1 MSKKALAALIGVLG
15 VLCVACGVF
24 LLTSRSQPATADPT
38 PQASPTVK
46 PTAVPTASPTE
57 PPESSQPEATEEPYV
72 SPIDFEALQGQ
83 NPDIYGWLRIP
94 NTEFDFPL
102 VQRQGDDSFYLTHNS
117 DGEEDP
123 AGAIFTESAYNS
135 ADMEDPVTVAY
146 GHQMIAGT
154 MFGKLQETYSQEN
167 ALEDYGEIIV
177 YLPEKELHYQVFAA
191 VPYDNRHILYNYD
204 CTDSRRFNAFL
215 NSIYE
220 VREIGAQ
227 FASGVTVSTDD
238 KVLVLST
245 CLAGNSQRRYLVL
258 AVCQAE
264 IE

>member
-1 MSKKALAALIGVLG
+1 MKKRGLAILIAVLG
-15 VLCVACGVF
+15 VLCVVCGA
-24 LLTSRSQPATADPT
+24 LLLQGNSTPVTAEPSPSSTVEATPSPAPAET
-38 PQASPTVK
+38 P
-46 PTAVPTASPTE
+46 E
-57 PPESSQPEATEEPYV
+57 PVSSQPETEEPYV
-72 SPIDFEALQGQ
+72 SPIDFASLQAQ
-83 NPDIYGWLRIP
+83 NQDIYGWLRIP
-94 NTEFDFPL
+94 GTEFDFPL
-102 VQRQGDDSFYLTHNS
+102 VQRQGDDSFYLTHDS
-117 DGEEDP
+117 DGNESS
-123 AGAIFTESAYNS
+123 AGAIFTESSYNS
-135 ADMEDPVTVAY
+135 TTMEDPVTVAY
-146 GHQMIAGT
+146 GHQMHAGT

-167 ALEDYGEIIV
+167 ALEDYGEVIV

-204 CTDSRRFNAFL
+204 CTDSRRFNTFL

-227 FASGVTVSTDD
+227 FASDVTVSTDD
-238 KVLVLST
+238 KVLALST

>member
-1 MSKKALAALIGVLG
+1 MKKRGLAILIAVLG
-15 VLCVACGVF
+15 VLCVVCGA
-24 LLTSRSQPATADPT
+24 LLLQGNPT
-38 PQASPTVK
+38 PVTAEPSPSSTVQA
-46 PTAVPTASPTE
+46 TASPAPTE
-57 PPESSQPEATEEPYV
+57 TPEPVRSQLETEEPYV
-72 SPIDFEALQGQ
+72 SPIDFASLQGA
-83 NPDIYGWLRIP
+83 NPDIYGWLEIP
-94 NTEFDFPL
+94 GTEFDFPL
-102 VQRQGDDSFYLTHNS
+102 VQRQGDDSFYLTHDS
-117 DGEEDP
+117 DGNESS

-135 ADMEDPVTVAY
+135 TTMEDPVTVAY
-146 GHQMIAGT
+146 GHQMHAGT
-154 MFGKLQETYSQEN
+154 MFGKLQETYSQED
-167 ALEDYGEIIV
+167 ALEDYGEVIV

-227 FASGVTVSTDD
+227 FNSGVTVSTDD

>member
-1 MSKKALAALIGVLG
+1 MKKRSLAILIAVLG
-15 VLCVACGVF
+15 VLCVVCGA
-24 LLTSRSQPATADPT
+24 LLLQGNSTPVTAEPT
-38 PQASPTVK
+38 PSSTVE
-46 PTAVPTASPTE
+46 ATASPAPTE
-57 PPESSQPEATEEPYV
+57 TPEPVRSQLETEEPYV
-72 SPIDFEALQGQ
+72 SPIDFASLQAQ

-94 NTEFDFPL
+94 GTEFDFPL
-102 VQRQGDDSFYLTHNS
+102 VQRLGDDSFYLTHDS
-117 DGEEDP
+117 DGNESS

-135 ADMEDPVTVAY
+135 TTMEDPVTVAY
-146 GHQMIAGT
+146 GHQMHAGT

-167 ALEDYGEIIV
+167 ALEDYGEVIV

-227 FASGVTVSTDD
+227 FNSGVTVSTDD

>member
-1 MSKKALAALIGVLG
+1 MCSVRRAAAAGESHPGDRRALAQFHCGSHAQPHTGGNTGACQLPAGNG
-15 VLCVACGVF
+15 ESLC
-24 LLTSRSQPATADPT
+24 QPHRFCLP
-38 PQASPTVK
+38 
-46 PTAVPTASPTE
+46 
-57 PPESSQPEATEEPYV
+57 SSA
-72 SPIDFEALQGQ
+72 

-94 NTEFDFPL
+94 GTEFDFPL
-102 VQRQGDDSFYLTHNS
+102 VQRQGDDSFYLTHDS
-117 DGEEDP
+117 DGNESS

-135 ADMEDPVTVAY
+135 TTMEDPVTVAY
-146 GHQMIAGT
+146 GHQMHAGT

-167 ALEDYGEIIV
+167 ALEDYGEVIV
-177 YLPEKELHYQVFAA
+177 YLAEKELHYQVFAA

>member
-1 MSKKALAALIGVLG
+1 MKKRGLAILIAALG
-15 VLCVACGVF
+15 VLCVVCGA
-24 LLTSRSQPATADPT
+24 LLLQGNSTPVTAEPSPSSTVEATPSPAPAET
-38 PQASPTVK
+38 P
-46 PTAVPTASPTE
+46 E
-57 PPESSQPEATEEPYV
+57 PVSSQPETEEPYV
-72 SPIDFEALQGQ
+72 SPIDFASLQAQ

-94 NTEFDFPL
+94 GTEFDFPL
-102 VQRQGDDSFYLTHNS
+102 VQRQGDDSFYLTHDS
-117 DGEEDP
+117 DGNDSS
-123 AGAIFTESAYNS
+123 AGAIFTESAYTS
-135 ADMEDPVTVAY
+135 PAMEDPVTVAS
-146 GHQMIAGT
+146 GHQLHAGT
-154 MFGKLQETYSQEN
+154 MFGTLQETYSQEN
-167 ALEDYGEIIV
+167 ALDDYGEVIV

-191 VPYDNRHILYNYD
+191 VPYANRHILYNYD

-227 FASGVTVSTDD
+227 FASGVTVSTGD

>member
-1 MSKKALAALIGVLG
+1 MKKRGLAILIAVLG
-15 VLCVACGVF
+15 VLCVVCGA
-24 LLTSRSQPATADPT
+24 LLLQGNSTPVTAEP
-38 PQASPTVK
+38 SPSSTVE
-46 PTAVPTASPTE
+46 ATASPAPVETPE
-57 PPESSQPEATEEPYV
+57 PVSSPLETEEPYV
-72 SPIDFEALQGQ
+72 SPIRFASLQAQ

-94 NTEFDFPL
+94 GTEFDFPL
-102 VQRQGDDSFYLTHNS
+102 VQRQGDDSFYLTHDS
-117 DGEEDP
+117 DGNESS

-135 ADMEDPVTVAY
+135 TTMEDPVTVAY
-146 GHQMIAGT
+146 GHQMHAGT

-167 ALEDYGEIIV
+167 ALEDYGEVIV

-227 FASGVTVSTDD
+227 FASDVTVSTGD

>member
-57 PPESSQPEATEEPYV
+57 APESSQPKATGEPYV
-72 SPIDFEALQGQ
+72 SPIDFATLQAA

-94 NTEFDFPL
+94 GTEFDFPL
-102 VQRQGDDSFYLTHNS
+102 VQREGDDSFYLTHNS

-135 ADMEDPVTVAY
+135 ADMGDPVTVAY

-154 MFGKLQETYSQEN
+154 MFGKLQATYSQEN
-167 ALEDYGEIIV
+167 ALDDYGEIIV
-177 YLPEKELHYQVFAA
+177 YLPDREFHYQVFAA

-204 CTDSRRFNAFL
+204 FTDSRRYNAFL
-215 NSIYE
+215 NSIFE
-220 VREIGAQ
+220 VRELGAVMNRDI
-227 FASGVTVSTDD
+227 SVTPEDHL
-238 KVLVLST
+238 LVLST
-245 CLAGNSQRRYLVL
+245 CLRGNDHKRYLVL
-258 AVCQAE
+258 AKRQAE
-264 IE
+264 I

>member
-1 MSKKALAALIGVLG
+1 MKKKALGLLIAVLG
-15 VLCVACGVF
+15 VLCVVCGA
-24 LLTSRSQPATADPT
+24 LLLQGNPT
-38 PQASPTVK
+38 PVTAEPSPSSSVEATPSPT
-46 PTAVPTASPTE
+46 PAETPE
-57 PPESSQPEATEEPYV
+57 PVSSQPEATEEPYV
-72 SPIDFEALQGQ
+72 SPIDFASLQGV
-83 NPDIYGWLRIP
+83 NPDIYGWLEIP
-94 NTEFDFPL
+94 GTEFDFPL
-102 VQRQGDDSFYLTHNS
+102 VQRQGDDSFYLTHDS
-117 DGEEDP
+117 DGNESS
-123 AGAIFTESAYNS
+123 AGAIFTESVYNS
-135 ADMEDPVTVAY
+135 TTMEDPVTVAY
-146 GHQMIAGT
+146 GHQMHAGT

-167 ALEDYGEIIV
+167 ALEDYGEVIV

-204 CTDSRRFNAFL
+204 CTDPRRFNAFL

-264 IE
+264 ID

>member
-1 MSKKALAALIGVLG
+1 MKKRGLAILIAVLG
-15 VLCVACGVF
+15 VLCVVCGA
-24 LLTSRSQPATADPT
+24 LLLQGNSAPVTAEPSPSSTVEATPSSVPAEMPETA
-38 PQASPTVK
+38 
-46 PTAVPTASPTE
+46 
-57 PPESSQPEATEEPYV
+57 SSQPETEESYV
-72 SPIDFEALQGQ
+72 SPIDFASLQGV
-83 NPDIYGWLRIP
+83 NPDIYGWLCIP
-94 NTEFDFPL
+94 GTEFDFPL
-102 VQRQGDDSFYLTHNS
+102 VQRQGDDSFYLTHDS
-117 DGEEDP
+117 DGNESS

-135 ADMEDPVTVAY
+135 TTMEDPVTVAY
-146 GHQMIAGT
+146 GHQMHAGT

-167 ALEDYGEIIV
+167 ALEDYGEVIV

-227 FASGVTVSTDD
+227 FYSGVTVSTDD

-264 IE
+264 ID

>member
-1 MSKKALAALIGVLG
+1 MKKRGLAILIAVLG
-15 VLCVACGVF
+15 VLCVVCGA
-24 LLTSRSQPATADPT
+24 LLLQGNSTPVTAEP
-38 PQASPTVK
+38 SPSSTVE
-46 PTAVPTASPTE
+46 ATASPAPAETPE
-57 PPESSQPEATEEPYV
+57 PASSQPETEEPYV
-72 SPIDFEALQGQ
+72 SPIDFASLQAQ

-94 NTEFDFPL
+94 GTEFDFPL
-102 VQRQGDDSFYLTHNS
+102 VQRQGDDSFYLTHDS
-117 DGEEDP
+117 DGNESS

-135 ADMEDPVTVAY
+135 TTMEDPVTVAY
-146 GHQMIAGT
+146 GHQMHAGT
-154 MFGKLQETYSQEN
+154 MFGKLQATYSEEN

-177 YLPEKELHYQVFAA
+177 YLPDKEYHYQVCAA

-204 CTDSRRFNAFL
+204 CADPRRFNAFL

-227 FASGVTVSTDD
+227 FASGVTVSTGD

>member
-1 MSKKALAALIGVLG
+1 MRGVRRAAAAGESHPVDSRALAQFHCRSHGQPRAGG
-15 VLCVACGVF
+15 NAGACP
-24 LLTSRSQPATADPT
+24 LPAGNGGA
-38 PQASPTVK
+38 
-46 PTAVPTASPTE
+46 
-57 PPESSQPEATEEPYV
+57 YV
-72 SPIDFEALQGQ
+72 SPIDFASLQAQ

-94 NTEFDFPL
+94 GTEFDFPL
-102 VQRQGDDSFYLTHNS
+102 VQRQGDDSFYLTHDS
-117 DGEEDP
+117 DGNESS

-135 ADMEDPVTVAY
+135 TTMEDPATVAY
-146 GHQMIAGT
+146 GHQMHAGT

-167 ALEDYGEIIV
+167 ALEDYGEVIV

-227 FASGVTVSTDD
+227 FNSGVTVSTDD

>member
-1 MSKKALAALIGVLG
+1 MKKRGLAILIAVLG
-15 VLCVACGVF
+15 VLCVVCGA
-24 LLTSRSQPATADPT
+24 LLLQGNSAPVTAEPSPNSTVEATPSSVPAEMP
-38 PQASPTVK
+38 K
-46 PTAVPTASPTE
+46 PA
-57 PPESSQPEATEEPYV
+57 SSQPETEESYV
-72 SPIDFEALQGQ
+72 GPIDFASLQGV
-83 NPDIYGWLRIP
+83 NPDIYGWLCIP
-94 NTEFDFPL
+94 GTEFDFPL
-102 VQRQGDDSFYLTHNS
+102 VQRQGDDSFYLTHDS
-117 DGEEDP
+117 DGNESS

-135 ADMEDPVTVAY
+135 TTMEDPVTVAY
-146 GHQMIAGT
+146 GHQMHAGT

-167 ALEDYGEIIV
+167 ALEDYGEVIV

-191 VPYDNRHILYNYD
+191 VPYDNRHIFYNYD

-227 FASGVTVSTDD
+227 FNSEVTVSTGD

-264 IE
+264 ID

>member
-1 MSKKALAALIGVLG
+1 MKKRGLAILIAVLG
-15 VLCVACGVF
+15 VLCVVCGA
-24 LLTSRSQPATADPT
+24 LLLQGNSTPVTAEP
-38 PQASPTVK
+38 SPSSTVE
-46 PTAVPTASPTE
+46 ATASPAPVETPE
-57 PPESSQPEATEEPYV
+57 PVSSPLETEEPYV
-72 SPIDFEALQGQ
+72 SPIDFASLQAQ

-94 NTEFDFPL
+94 GTEFDFPL
-102 VQRQGDDSFYLTHNS
+102 VQRQGDDSFYLTHDS
-117 DGEEDP
+117 DGNESS

-135 ADMEDPVTVAY
+135 TTMEDPVTVAY
-146 GHQMIAGT
+146 GHQMHAGT
-154 MFGKLQETYSQEN
+154 MFGKLQATYSQEN
-167 ALEDYGEIIV
+167 ALEDYGEILV
-177 YLPEKELHYQVFAA
+177 YLPDREYHYQVFAA

-227 FASGVTVSTDD
+227 FNSGVTVSTGD

>member
-1 MSKKALAALIGVLG
+1 MKKRGLAILIAVLG
-15 VLCVACGVF
+15 VLCVVCGA
-24 LLTSRSQPATADPT
+24 LLLQGNSTPVTAEPSPSSTVEATPSPAPAET
-38 PQASPTVK
+38 P
-46 PTAVPTASPTE
+46 E
-57 PPESSQPEATEEPYV
+57 PVSSQPETEEPYV
-72 SPIDFEALQGQ
+72 SPIDFASLQAQ
-83 NPDIYGWLRIP
+83 NPDIYGWLEIP
-94 NTEFDFPL
+94 GTEFDFPL
-102 VQRQGDDSFYLTHNS
+102 VQRQGDDSFYLTHDS
-117 DGEEDP
+117 DGNESS

-135 ADMEDPVTVAY
+135 TTMEDPVTVAY
-146 GHQMIAGT
+146 GHQMHAGT

-167 ALEDYGEIIV
+167 ALEDYGEVIV

-227 FASGVTVSTDD
+227 FYSGVTVSTDD

>member
-1 MSKKALAALIGVLG
+1 MKKRGLAILIAVLG
-15 VLCVACGVF
+15 VLCVVCGA
-24 LLTSRSQPATADPT
+24 LLLQGNSTPVTAEPSPSSTVEATTSPAPAKTPEPVRSQPE
-38 PQASPTVK
+38 
-46 PTAVPTASPTE
+46 TE
-57 PPESSQPEATEEPYV
+57 DPYV
-72 SPIDFEALQGQ
+72 SPIDFASLQGA

-94 NTEFDFPL
+94 GTEFDFPL
-102 VQRQGDDSFYLTHNS
+102 VQRQGDDSFYLTHDS
-117 DGEEDP
+117 DGNESS

-135 ADMEDPVTVAY
+135 TTMEDPVTVAY
-146 GHQMIAGT
+146 GHQMHAGT

-167 ALEDYGEIIV
+167 ALEDYSEVIV

-227 FASGVTVSTDD
+227 FASGVTVSTGD

>member
-1 MSKKALAALIGVLG
+1 MKKRGLAILIAALG
-15 VLCVACGVF
+15 VLCVVCGA
-24 LLTSRSQPATADPT
+24 LLLQGNSTPVTA
-38 PQASPTVK
+38 
-46 PTAVPTASPTE
+46 
-57 PPESSQPEATEEPYV
+57 ESSPSSTVEATPSPAPVETPEPVSSPLETEEPYV
-72 SPIDFEALQGQ
+72 SPIDFASLQAQ

-94 NTEFDFPL
+94 GTEFDFPL
-102 VQRQGDDSFYLTHNS
+102 VQRQGDDSFYLTHDS
-117 DGEEDP
+117 DGNESS

-135 ADMEDPVTVAY
+135 TTMEDPVTVAY
-146 GHQMIAGT
+146 GHQMHAGT

-167 ALEDYGEIIV
+167 ALEDYGEVIV

-227 FASGVTVSTDD
+227 FNSGVTVSNGD

>member
-1 MSKKALAALIGVLG
+1 MKKKSLAILIALLG
-15 VLCVACGVF
+15 VACLVCGG
-24 LLTSRSQPATADPT
+24 LLLFHQP
-38 PQASPTVK
+38 K
-46 PTAVPTASPTE
+46 PAPVNPAPSAAPTASPTVE
-57 PPESSQPEATEEPYV
+57 PTEEPRSEPQNSQPGATEEPYV
-72 SPIDFEALQGQ
+72 SPIDFASLQEQ

-102 VQRQGDDSFYLTHNS
+102 VQREGDDSFYLTHGS
-117 DGEEDP
+117 DGEENP

-135 ADMEDPVTVAY
+135 TDMEDPVTVAY
-146 GHQMIAGT
+146 GHQMHAGT

-177 YLPEKELHYQVFAA
+177 YLPDREYHYQVFAA

-204 CTDSRRFNAFL
+204 CTDSRRFNALL

-264 IE
+264 ID

>member
-1 MSKKALAALIGVLG
+1 MKKRGLAILIAVLG
-15 VLCVACGVF
+15 VLCVVCGA
-24 LLTSRSQPATADPT
+24 LLLQGNSAPVTAEPSPNSTVEATPSSVPAEMP
-38 PQASPTVK
+38 K
-46 PTAVPTASPTE
+46 PA
-57 PPESSQPEATEEPYV
+57 SSQPETEESYV
-72 SPIDFEALQGQ
+72 GPIDFASLQGV
-83 NPDIYGWLRIP
+83 NPDIYGWLCIP
-94 NTEFDFPL
+94 GTEFDFPL
-102 VQRQGDDSFYLTHNS
+102 VQRQGDDSFYLTHDS
-117 DGEEDP
+117 DGNESS

-135 ADMEDPVTVAY
+135 TTMEDPVTVAY
-146 GHQMIAGT
+146 GHQMHAGT

-167 ALEDYGEIIV
+167 ALEDYGEVIV

-227 FASGVTVSTDD
+227 FNSEVTVSTGD

-264 IE
+264 ID

>member
-1 MSKKALAALIGVLG
+1 MHTAKRGRRCAALAVCGAL
-15 VLCVACGVF
+15 
-24 LLTSRSQPATADPT
+24 LLQGNSTPVTAEPSPSSTVEATPSPAPAET
-38 PQASPTVK
+38 P
-46 PTAVPTASPTE
+46 E
-57 PPESSQPEATEEPYV
+57 PVSSQPETEEPYV
-72 SPIDFEALQGQ
+72 SPIDFASLQAQ

-94 NTEFDFPL
+94 GTEFDFPL
-102 VQRQGDDSFYLTHNS
+102 VQRQGDDSFYLTHDS
-117 DGEEDP
+117 DGNESS

-135 ADMEDPVTVAY
+135 TTMEDPVTVAY
-146 GHQMIAGT
+146 GHQMHAGT

-167 ALEDYGEIIV
+167 ALEDYGEVIV

-227 FASGVTVSTDD
+227 FNSGVTVSTDD

>member
-1 MSKKALAALIGVLG
+1 MKKRGLAILIAVLG
-15 VLCVACGVF
+15 VLCVVCGA
-24 LLTSRSQPATADPT
+24 LLLRGNSAPVTAEPTPSSTVEATPSPAPAETPEPVRSQP
-38 PQASPTVK
+38 
-46 PTAVPTASPTE
+46 E
-57 PPESSQPEATEEPYV
+57 TEEPYV
-72 SPIDFEALQGQ
+72 SPFDCASLQAQ

-94 NTEFDFPL
+94 GTEFDVPL
-102 VQRQGDDSFYLTHNS
+102 VQRQGDDSFYLTHDS
-117 DGEEDP
+117 DGNESS

-135 ADMEDPVTVAY
+135 TTMEDPVTVAY
-146 GHQMIAGT
+146 GHQMHAGT

-167 ALEDYGEIIV
+167 ALEDYGEVIV

>member
-1 MSKKALAALIGVLG
+1 M
-15 VLCVACGVF
+15 
-24 LLTSRSQPATADPT
+24 
-38 PQASPTVK
+38 
-46 PTAVPTASPTE
+46 
-57 PPESSQPEATEEPYV
+57 
-72 SPIDFEALQGQ
+72 
-83 NPDIYGWLRIP
+83 
-94 NTEFDFPL
+94 
-102 VQRQGDDSFYLTHNS
+102 VQRQGDDSFYLTHDS
-117 DGEEDP
+117 DGNESS

-135 ADMEDPVTVAY
+135 TTMEDPVTVAY
-146 GHQMIAGT
+146 GHQMHAGT

-167 ALEDYGEIIV
+167 ALEDYGEVIV

-227 FASGVTVSTDD
+227 FNSEVTVSTGD

>member
-1 MSKKALAALIGVLG
+1 MKKRGLAILIAVLG
-15 VLCVACGVF
+15 VLCVVCGA
-24 LLTSRSQPATADPT
+24 LLLQGNSTPVTAEP
-38 PQASPTVK
+38 SPSSTVE
-46 PTAVPTASPTE
+46 ATASPAPVETPE
-57 PPESSQPEATEEPYV
+57 PVSSPLETEEPYV
-72 SPIDFEALQGQ
+72 SPIDFASLQAQ

-94 NTEFDFPL
+94 GTEFDFPL
-102 VQRQGDDSFYLTHNS
+102 VQRQGDDSFYLTHDS
-117 DGEEDP
+117 DGNESS

-135 ADMEDPVTVAY
+135 TTMEDPVTVAY
-146 GHQMIAGT
+146 GHQMHAGT

-167 ALEDYGEIIV
+167 ALEDYGEVIV

-191 VPYDNRHILYNYD
+191 VPYDNRHILYNYE

-227 FASGVTVSTDD
+227 FNSGVTVSTDD

>member
-1 MSKKALAALIGVLG
+1 MKKRGLAILIAALG
-15 VLCVACGVF
+15 VLCVVCGA
-24 LLTSRSQPATADPT
+24 LLLQGNSAPVTAEPSLSSTMEATPSPIPAET
-38 PQASPTVK
+38 P
-46 PTAVPTASPTE
+46 E
-57 PPESSQPEATEEPYV
+57 PASSQPETEDPYV
-72 SPIDFEALQGQ
+72 SPIDFASLQAQ

-94 NTEFDFPL
+94 GTEFDFPL
-102 VQRQGDDSFYLTHNS
+102 VQRQGDDSFYLTHDSEGNES
-117 DGEEDP
+117 S

-135 ADMEDPVTVAY
+135 TTMEDPVTVAY
-146 GHQMIAGT
+146 GHQMHAGT

-167 ALEDYGEIIV
+167 ALEDYGEVIV

-227 FASGVTVSTDD
+227 FASDVTVSTGD

>member
-1 MSKKALAALIGVLG
+1 MKKRGLAILIAVLG
-15 VLCVACGVF
+15 VLCVVCGA
-24 LLTSRSQPATADPT
+24 LLLQGNSTPVTAEPSPSSTVEATTSPA
-38 PQASPTVK
+38 
-46 PTAVPTASPTE
+46 PTE
-57 PPESSQPEATEEPYV
+57 TPEPASSQPETEEPCV
-72 SPIDFEALQGQ
+72 SPIDFASLQGA
-83 NPDIYGWLRIP
+83 NPDIYGWLEIP
-94 NTEFDFPL
+94 GTEFDFPL
-102 VQRQGDDSFYLTHNS
+102 VQRQGDDSFYLTHDS
-117 DGEEDP
+117 DGNESS

-135 ADMEDPVTVAY
+135 TTMEDPVTVAY
-146 GHQMIAGT
+146 GHQMHAGT

-167 ALEDYGEIIV
+167 ALEDYGEVIV

-191 VPYDNRHILYNYD
+191 VPYDNRHILYNYE

-227 FASGVTVSTDD
+227 FNSGVTVSTDD

>member
-1 MSKKALAALIGVLG
+1 MKKRGLAILIAVLG
-15 VLCVACGVF
+15 VLCVVCGA
-24 LLTSRSQPATADPT
+24 LLLQGNPT
-38 PQASPTVK
+38 PVTAEPSPSSTVEAT
-46 PTAVPTASPTE
+46 PSPAPAETPE
-57 PPESSQPEATEEPYV
+57 PASSQLETEEPYV
-72 SPIDFEALQGQ
+72 SPIDFASLQAQ

-94 NTEFDFPL
+94 GTEFDFPW
-102 VQRQGDDSFYLTHNS
+102 VQRQGDDSFYLTRDS
-117 DGEEDP
+117 DGNESS
-123 AGAIFTESAYNS
+123 AGAYNS
-135 ADMEDPVTVAY
+135 TTMEDPVTVAY
-146 GHQMIAGT
+146 GHQMHAGT

-167 ALEDYGEIIV
+167 ALEDYGEVIV

>member
-72 SPIDFEALQGQ
+72 SPIDFASLQGQ

-102 VQRQGDDSFYLTHNS
+102 VQREGDDSFYLTHGS
-117 DGEEDP
+117 DGEENP

-135 ADMEDPVTVAY
+135 TDMEDPVTVAY
-146 GHQMIAGT
+146 GHQMHRG
-154 MFGKLQETYSQEN
+154 
-167 ALEDYGEIIV
+167 
-177 YLPEKELHYQVFAA
+177 H
-191 VPYDNRHILYNYD
+191 H
-204 CTDSRRFNAFL
+204 
-215 NSIYE
+215 
-220 VREIGAQ
+220 VR
-227 FASGVTVSTDD
+227 
-238 KVLVLST
+238 
-245 CLAGNSQRRYLVL
+245 
-258 AVCQAE
+258 
-264 IE
+264 

>member
-1 MSKKALAALIGVLG
+1 ME
-15 VLCVACGVF
+15 
-24 LLTSRSQPATADPT
+24 PT
-38 PQASPTVK
+38 PSVA
-46 PTAVPTASPTE
+46 PTASPTAE
-57 PPESSQPEATEEPYV
+57 PTEEPRSEPQSSQPVATEEPYV
-72 SPIDFEALQGQ
+72 SPIDFASLQEQ
-83 NPDIYGWLRIP
+83 NPDVYGWLRIP

-102 VQRQGDDSFYLTHNS
+102 VQREGDDSFYLTHNS
-117 DGEEDP
+117 GGEEDS

-135 ADMEDPVTVAY
+135 TDMEDPVTVAY
-146 GHQMIAGT
+146 GHQMHAGT

-167 ALEDYGEIIV
+167 ALEDYGEVIV

>member
-1 MSKKALAALIGVLG
+1 MKKKALGLLIAVLG
-15 VLCVACGVF
+15 VLCVVCGA
-24 LLTSRSQPATADPT
+24 LLLQGNPT
-38 PQASPTVK
+38 PVTAEPSPSPTVEAT
-46 PTAVPTASPTE
+46 PSPTPAETPE
-57 PPESSQPEATEEPYV
+57 PVSSQPEATEEPYV
-72 SPIDFEALQGQ
+72 SPIDFASLQAV
-83 NPDIYGWLRIP
+83 NPDIYGWLEIP
-94 NTEFDFPL
+94 GTEFDFPL
-102 VQRQGDDSFYLTHNS
+102 VQRKGDDSFYLTHDS
-117 DGEEDP
+117 DGNESS
-123 AGAIFTESAYNS
+123 AGAIFTESVYNS
-135 ADMEDPVTVAY
+135 TTMEDPVTVAY
-146 GHQMIAGT
+146 GHQMHAGT

-167 ALEDYGEIIV
+167 ALEDYGEVIV

-204 CTDSRRFNAFL
+204 CTDPRRFNAFL

-258 AVCQAE
+258 AVCQTE
-264 IE
+264 ID

>member
-1 MSKKALAALIGVLG
+1 M
-15 VLCVACGVF
+15 
-24 LLTSRSQPATADPT
+24 
-38 PQASPTVK
+38 
-46 PTAVPTASPTE
+46 
-57 PPESSQPEATEEPYV
+57 
-72 SPIDFEALQGQ
+72 
-83 NPDIYGWLRIP
+83 
-94 NTEFDFPL
+94 
-102 VQRQGDDSFYLTHNS
+102 QRQGDDSFYLTHDS
-117 DGEEDP
+117 DGNESS

-135 ADMEDPVTVAY
+135 TTMEDPVTVAY
-146 GHQMIAGT
+146 GHQMHAGT

-167 ALEDYGEIIV
+167 ALEDYSEVIV